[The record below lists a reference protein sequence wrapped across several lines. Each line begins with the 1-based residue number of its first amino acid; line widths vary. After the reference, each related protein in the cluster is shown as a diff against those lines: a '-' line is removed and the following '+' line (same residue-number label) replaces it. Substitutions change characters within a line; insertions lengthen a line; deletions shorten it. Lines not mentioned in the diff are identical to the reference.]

1 MSSMNKHSV
10 AFVVQLP
17 TPLKAAPS
25 QRLRVFCR
33 QMVKNGFSAYIVG
46 GINLGEV
53 ISSKLGINVEKD
65 TNRNARNSYSECVEI
80 NTPLYVL
87 MRIPYISSVV
97 NTVFALFQAIYLAI
111 KKPSVLIVSIPPS
124 DLVLS
129 TFLASRITRS
139 IYIVDMRDPS
149 EEVLVH
155 YSSRSKS
162 GRLIARI
169 MRKINYTIYRRAD
182 ALIFVTEGMKRMLK
196 SYKLRGFIIPNGADL
211 EVFKP
216 VGEQSRIN
224 DETFYL
230 VFSGTAADYYDLRQ
244 LILAVRILNN
254 HGFKIKLLVAGTIRK
269 SVEKY
274 VRSIGAENH
283 MEYLGF
289 YSPMELVSKVFP
301 KCHIGVIPRV
311 NDSILDYAIP
321 AKFYEYIASGLPV
334 LAICRKESELAKM
347 ILSYDVGWVCE
358 YGDIGCI
365 LRVLREIYLNRSL
378 IEEKKQRA
386 LMLRGSIDRN
396 IHAQMLIKLV
406 NLLLQRK
413 HSLK

>member
-1 MSSMNKHSV
+1 
-10 AFVVQLP
+10 
-17 TPLKAAPS
+17 
-25 QRLRVFCR
+25 
-33 QMVKNGFSAYIVG
+33 MVKNGFSAYIVG

-65 TNRNARNSYSECVEI
+65 TNRKARTSYSECVEI

-196 SYKLRGFIIPNGADL
+196 SYGLRGFIIPNGADL

-269 SVEKY
+269 SIEKY

-283 MEYLGF
+283 VEYLGF